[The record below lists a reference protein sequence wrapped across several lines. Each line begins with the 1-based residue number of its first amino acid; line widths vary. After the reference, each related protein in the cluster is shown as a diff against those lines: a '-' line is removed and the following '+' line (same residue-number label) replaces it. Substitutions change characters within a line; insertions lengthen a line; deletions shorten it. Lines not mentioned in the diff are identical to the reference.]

1 MPQSARAYSAAL
13 YDAIELAAQ
22 AHHRQVRK
30 GTEIPYLAHPLAVA
44 GILIRAGSPE
54 HVVIAGVLHDTIEDT
69 PISIE
74 VIRSRF
80 GQRVADLVLAVSE
93 PDKLAPWEMRK
104 SHTLDTL
111 GSTPLPEA
119 LLIALADKL
128 DNIRAIRDGLHLDG
142 RDVWARFN
150 RPRSQ
155 QEWYYRGLASIFSRR
170 VTRDPG
176 AALAVEFMREVEQV
190 FAAVAPLAD

>member
-1 MPQSARAYSAAL
+1 MPQSARAYSAKF
-13 YDAIELAAQ
+13 YDAIGLAAQ

-30 GTEIPYLAHPLAVA
+30 GTEIPYIVHPLAVA

-69 PISIE
+69 PVSIDL
-74 VIRSRF
+74 IRSQF
-80 GQRVADLVLAVSE
+80 GPSVAELVLAVSE
-93 PDKLAPWEMRK
+93 PDKQAPWETRK

-119 LLIALADKL
+119 LLVALADKL
-128 DNIRAIRDGLHLDG
+128 DNIRAIRDGLHTDG
-142 RDVWARFN
+142 VGFWTRFN
-150 RPRSQ
+150 RPKHQ
-155 QEWYYRGLASIFSRR
+155 QEWYYRGLAAIFSRR

-176 AALAVEFMREVEQV
+176 AALAAEFS
-190 FAAVAPLAD
+190 A